1 MPASSVRAFVLR
13 VVASE
18 SLKPGDEIRLDAAVT
33 VGRERTAGLWLDDR
47 SVSRQHAQIEPAADG
62 VRVRDLGSGNG
73 VWMGAERIS
82 DRQVAPGQ
90 QFRIG
95 ATVFE
100 VRSGPGEV
108 PSLAPVGPTARG
120 AMRAPELPQGGALA
134 FRVVEGTG
142 SVPAGQIYVMKGDF
156 ATLGRSE
163 TCDIVVGE
171 KDVSRR
177 HARVERTPD
186 GVRIVDLDSAG
197 GVWVGSE
204 AVKNRVL
211 QPGERVRLGRAIVLE
226 VVAGGDAGAAAQPS
240 TPPTPPPIAAR
251 PPAPAAPAPPAQA
264 PPPIAARPPAPPA
277 APVPPPIAARP
288 PAAPPAPPPIAR
300 APAPPAA
307 PPPPAPKPPVA
318 PPAPAAPD
326 PQSAVTTLKPPPP
339 ATPRDVTKP
348 HAVAKP
354 PSPRDSAPQR
364 PPGPAVPPPP
374 RPPAAAPPPPA
385 PASAY
390 PPKDDATQFIV
401 AAGHTPPPHP
411 MEQMRKV
418 VGPGVDIEGT
428 ALLSREA
435 LDATRMGGTGF
446 FKRPDFAA
454 GAQEVGHT
462 FVMAAPAAQAEKAR
476 RIEEEGDQIEVS
488 AHRPFLLEDPD
499 SIYYVVEGGLMI
511 FTVAL
516 EKGVPVG
523 QRTHFLGIGP
533 GQCCF
538 GFDLKGYALGSGFL
552 VVPKQGSKVR
562 RIPVARLQQ
571 LSRVSPQG
579 EGVAAL
585 LDTWVGGLSKA
596 LTPTTAKR
604 VNELP
609 MKPGTELTLDRTN
622 KATSA
627 DGVVWVDLW
636 SGSVLFDD
644 VSTLVFPRKRAF
656 FPITP
661 DSWIRPLGDE
671 FGDLVLN
678 PKRTTEVLADQ
689 AFWVSLQ
696 VFHRALCEC
705 EFVNKKL
712 ANVDEYVRLQAKAQ
726 HKEAAEEAAYDAI
739 GAVMRTESDTPREL
753 LDAVG
758 SEPVLKA
765 CALVGHAAGI
775 EVRSNPGATEDLA
788 YEEQVGAIA
797 SSSGFRT
804 RLVMLRDNWWDYDHG
819 PILGQDVATRTPV
832 ALLPASARS
841 YEYVNP
847 KTGERR
853 KVNAKV
859 GETLTPFG
867 YTFYRPFPDG
877 SLSVRQVIGFAA
889 RGLGSDIKWL
899 LFTAIAIG
907 LFGSATPYFTGKIFD
922 EAIPQADRETLWVYF
937 AALMFAAFATAAFKF
952 VQGVTTI
959 RIQSRMQ
966 GCVQAAVWDRLLNLP
981 VNFYRKYAAGD
992 LSDRASG
999 IDQIQELI
1007 AGAGVAAILGSLSG
1021 LFYVVQMLGYNI
1033 TLALVA
1039 MVLTFFFVSV
1049 NMVCNYLQLRYQRS
1063 EIQYRGAIAGL
1074 VLNLISGVS
1083 KLRISGAENHAFRVW
1098 AREFAAQRRI
1108 SFTVGNIQNVAAV
1121 FGAVFPVL
1129 SSIAIFMVMITEQA
1143 KAAETGQPGLSVGS
1157 FIAFNAAYGL
1167 FLAAMQALGDASLNL
1182 LRIIPIY
1189 ERIVPILETAPE
1201 VDRSKGFPGRLS
1213 GAIDI
1218 SHVTFRYT
1226 QDGPAIVRDLSL
1238 KIKAGEFV
1246 AFVGSSGCGKST
1258 LMRLMLGFEAPASG
1272 TIYYDGQDLSSI
1284 DVRML
1289 RQQMGVV
1296 LQVSRVMPT
1305 EIYRNI
1311 CGASSRTLEDAWEAA
1326 EKSGLAEDIRNMP
1339 MGMHTYVSEGGGT
1352 LSGGQRQRLMIA
1364 RAIVNKP
1371 KIIFLDEATSAL
1383 DNRTQQIV
1391 SESMDRMDATRIVI
1405 AHRLSTIINADR
1417 ICYLEAGQIIEQGSY
1432 QELMEKDGAFAAL
1445 AKRQMV

>member
-18 SLKPGDEIRLDAAVT
+18 SLKPGDEIRLEMPVT

-47 SVSRQHAQIEPAADG
+47 SVSRQHAQLEPVADG

-82 DRQVAPGQ
+82 DRQIAPGQ

-120 AMRAPELPQGGALA
+120 ATRPPEAPPRAGGLGL
-134 FRVVEGTG
+134 RVVEGSATVPLGHVYAVTG
-142 SVPAGQIYVMKGDF
+142 EL

-177 HARVERTPD
+177 HARVERTPE
-186 GVRIVDLDSAG
+186 GLRIVDLDSAG
-197 GVWVGSE
+197 GVWVGTE

-211 QPGERVRLGRAIVLE
+211 KPGERVRLGRAIVLE
-226 VVAGGDAGAAAQPS
+226 VVADGALRPS
-240 TPPTPPPIAAR
+240 
-251 PPAPAAPAPPAQA
+251 APAAPAPPAV
-264 PPPIAARPPAPPA
+264 ARPVVPPA
-277 APVPPPIAARP
+277 AP
-288 PAAPPAPPPIAR
+288 PAAPPAPPPLAKPVAPPVAAPAPPPLAKPVPPPAPPTVAR
-300 APAPPAA
+300 PVAPPAA
-307 PPPPAPKPPVA
+307 PPSQPPVA
-318 PPAPAAPD
+318 RTPVPPPPPPAPA
-326 PQSAVTTLKPPPP
+326 
-339 ATPRDVTKP
+339 
-348 HAVAKP
+348 
-354 PSPRDSAPQR
+354 
-364 PPGPAVPPPP
+364 
-374 RPPAAAPPPPA
+374 PPAAAPPPVPAPPMDPPSAVTRVVPSAAPAAPDVPIAVTKPHAAAPPAPPKPPPPPPA
-385 PASAY
+385 PAS
-390 PPKDDATQFIV
+390 DATQYIV
-401 AAGHTPPPHP
+401 AQGHTPAPDRTQ
-411 MEQMRKV
+411 QMRKV

-428 ALLSREA
+428 QVLSRDA

-446 FKRPDFAA
+446 FKRPDALSS
-454 GAQEVGHT
+454 GEHEVGHT
-462 FVMAAPAAQAEKAR
+462 FVMPATAGMAEKAR
-476 RIEEEGDQIEVS
+476 RIEEEGEPIEVS
-488 AHRPFLLEDPD
+488 AHRPFLLDDAD
-499 SIYYVVEGGLMI
+499 SVYYVVEGGLLI

-516 EKGVPVG
+516 EKGAPVG

-552 VVPKQGSKVR
+552 VVPKQGTKVR
-562 RIPVARLQQ
+562 RMPVTRLQQ
-571 LSRVSPQG
+571 LARMPQQG

-596 LTPTTAKR
+596 LTPSTAKR
-604 VNELP
+604 VNELSL
-609 MKPGTELTLDRTN
+609 KAGTELKLDRTN

-636 SGSVLFDD
+636 SGSVLYDD

-671 FGDLVLN
+671 FGELVLT
-678 PKRTTEVLADQ
+678 PKKTNEVVADPT
-689 AFWVSLQ
+689 FWLSLQ

-712 ANVDEYVRLQAKAQ
+712 ANVDEYVRLQAKAH

-765 CALVGHAAGI
+765 CALVGHAFGI
-775 EVRSNPGATEDLA
+775 EVRGNPGATEDLA
-788 YEEQVGAIA
+788 YEEQVAAIA
-797 SSSGFRT
+797 ASSGFRT
-804 RLVMLRDNWWDYDHG
+804 RLVMLRDDWWNYDHG
-819 PILGQDVATRTPV
+819 PLLGQHAETRLPV
-832 ALLPASARS
+832 ALLQTGTRS
-841 YEYVNP
+841 YEYINP
-847 KTGERR
+847 KTGERG
-853 KVNAKV
+853 KVNARI

-867 YTFYRPFPDG
+867 FTFYRPFQDG
-877 SLSVRQVIGFAA
+877 SLTVRQVIAFAA

-899 LFTAIAIG
+899 LFTAVAIG
-907 LFGSATPYFTGKIFD
+907 MFGSATPYFTGKIFD
-922 EAIPQADRETLWVYF
+922 EAVPQADRQTLFVF
-937 AALMFAAFATAAFKF
+937 GVALMLSALATAAFKF

-966 GCVQAAVWDRLLNLP
+966 NSVQAAVWDRLLNLP

-1021 LFYVVQMLGYNI
+1021 LFYVVQMTTYNG
-1033 TLALVA
+1033 TLAMVA
-1039 MVLTFFFVSV
+1039 MALTFTYVSI
-1049 NMVCNYLQLRYQRS
+1049 NMICNYLQLRYQRQ

-1083 KLRISGAENHAFRVW
+1083 KLRIAGAENHAFKVW
-1098 AREFAAQRRI
+1098 AREFAQQRKI
-1108 SFTVGNIQNVAAV
+1108 SFTVGNIQNLAGV
-1121 FGAVFPVL
+1121 FSACFPVL
-1129 SSIAIFMVMITEQA
+1129 SSIAIFTIMMSEQA
-1143 KAAETGQPGLSVGS
+1143 KAAETGQPGLSVGA
-1157 FIAFNAAYGL
+1157 FIAFNSAYGL
-1167 FLAAMQALGDASLNL
+1167 FLGAMQALGDASLNL

-1189 ERIVPILETAPE
+1189 ERIIPILETPPE

-1226 QDGPAIVRDLSL
+1226 QEGPAIVRDLSL

-1272 TIYYDGQDLSSI
+1272 TIYFDGQDLSSI

-1305 EIYRNI
+1305 EIFRNI
-1311 CGASSRTLEDAWEAA
+1311 CGASARTLEDAWEAA

-1391 SESMDRMDATRIVI
+1391 SESMDRMEATRIVI
-1405 AHRLSTIINADR
+1405 AHRLSTIINADK
-1417 ICYLEAGQIIEQGSY
+1417 ICYLEAGQIIEQGTY

>member
-1 MPASSVRAFVLR
+1 MPVSSVRTFVLR

-18 SLKPGDEIRLDAAVT
+18 SLKAGDEIRLESATT
-33 VGRERTAGLWLDDR
+33 VGRERTCGLVLDDR
-47 SVSRQHAQIEPAADG
+47 SVSRQHAQLEPAAGG
-62 VRVRDLGSGNG
+62 VRVLDLGSGNG

-82 DRQVAPGQ
+82 DREVAPGQ
-90 QFRIG
+90 QFRVG

-100 VRSGPGEV
+100 VRSGRGEV
-108 PSLAPVGPTARG
+108 PSLAPVGPTTPSSGPPPPR
-120 AMRAPELPQGGALA
+120 RAGLA
-134 FRVVEGTG
+134 FRVAEGSAT
-142 SVPAGQIYVMKGDF
+142 VPVGQVFKVAGDL

-163 TCDIVVGE
+163 TCDIVVAE

-186 GVRIVDLDSAG
+186 GGLRIVDLESAG
-197 GVWVGSE
+197 GVWIGGE
-204 AVKNRVL
+204 QVKNRVL
-211 QPGERVRLGRAIVLE
+211 QPGDRIRLGRAIVLE
-226 VVAGGDAGAAAQPS
+226 VVADGAPAAVAS
-240 TPPTPPPIAAR
+240 APPAAVPPPIAR
-251 PPAPAAPAPPAQA
+251 PPVPAAPVAPPPLAKAPAPPPAA
-264 PPPIAARPPAPPA
+264 PPPIAKPPAPA
-277 APVPPPIAARP
+277 PPPIAKTP
-288 PAAPPAPPPIAR
+288 APPAPPPP
-300 APAPPAA
+300 APVDVTKPHVAVKPPAPAPSQAPPPPAAPPKPAPAPPPTVAVKAAPPAA
-307 PPPPAPKPPVA
+307 PK
-318 PPAPAAPD
+318 APAA
-326 PQSAVTTLKPPPP
+326 
-339 ATPRDVTKP
+339 
-348 HAVAKP
+348 
-354 PSPRDSAPQR
+354 
-364 PPGPAVPPPP
+364 
-374 RPPAAAPPPPA
+374 
-385 PASAY
+385 AS
-390 PPKDDATQFIV
+390 DATQYIV
-401 AAGHTPPPHP
+401 AHGTTPPSHP
-411 MEQMRKV
+411 SGQMRKAA
-418 VGPGVDIEGT
+418 GPGVDTGGET

-435 LDATRMGGTGF
+435 LEAAHMGGTGF
-446 FKRPDFAA
+446 FKRPDFAS
-454 GAQEVGHT
+454 GDQEVGHT

-476 RIEEEGDQIEVS
+476 RIEDEGEPIEVS
-488 AHRPFLLEDPD
+488 AHRPFLLDDPE
-499 SIYYVVEGGLMI
+499 SVYYVVEGGLLI

-516 EKGVPVG
+516 DKGSPVG
-523 QRTHFLGIGP
+523 QRTHFLGIGS

-562 RIPVARLQQ
+562 KIPVSRLQQ
-571 LSRVSPQG
+571 LSRVSQQG
-579 EGVAAL
+579 EAVAAL
-585 LDTWVGGLSKA
+585 LDTWVAGLSKA

-604 VNELP
+604 TNELP
-609 MKPGTELTLDRTN
+609 MKPGVELKLDRTN

-636 SGSVLFDD
+636 SGSVLYDD

-671 FGDLVLN
+671 FGELVLQ
-678 PKRTTEVLADQ
+678 PKRTAEVVGDA
-689 AFWVSLQ
+689 AFWGSLQ
-696 VFHRALCEC
+696 VFHRVLCEC

-712 ANVDEYVRLQAKAQ
+712 ANVDEYVRLQAKAH

-739 GAVMRTESDTPREL
+739 GAVMRTEGDTPREL

-758 SEPVLKA
+758 AEPVLKA

-775 EVRSNPGATEDLA
+775 EVRGNPGATEDLA
-788 YEEQVGAIA
+788 YEEQVAAIA
-797 SSSGFRT
+797 ASSGFRT
-804 RLVMLRDNWWDYDHG
+804 RLVMLRDDWWNYDHG
-819 PILGQDVATRTPV
+819 PLLGQDTATRQPV
-832 ALLPASARS
+832 ALLPTGARS
-841 YEYVNP
+841 YEYINP

-853 KVNAKV
+853 KVDATI

-867 YTFYRPFPDG
+867 FTFYRPFPDG

-889 RGLGSDIKWL
+889 RGLGGDIKWL

-922 EAIPQADRETLWVYF
+922 EAVPQADKPTLYVYGL
-937 AALMFAAFATAAFKF
+937 ALMFSALATGLFKF

-966 GCVQAAVWDRLLNLP
+966 GSVQAAVWDRLLNLP

-1021 LFYVVQMLGYNI
+1021 LFYVVQMLTYNM
-1033 TLALVA
+1033 TLAAVA
-1039 MVLTFFFVSV
+1039 IVLTLTYVTV
-1049 NMVCNYLQLRYQRS
+1049 NTICNYLQLRYQRS
-1063 EIQYRGAIAGL
+1063 EIQYRGSIAGL

-1083 KLRISGAENHAFRVW
+1083 KLRIAGAENHAFKVW
-1098 AREFAAQRRI
+1098 AREFAQQRKI
-1108 SFTVGNIQNVAAV
+1108 SFTVGNIQNVAGV
-1121 FGAVFPVL
+1121 FAAAFPVM
-1129 SSIAIFMVMITEQA
+1129 SSILIFLVMMSEQA
-1143 KAAETGQPGLSVGS
+1143 KAAETGQPGLSVGA
-1157 FIAFNAAYGL
+1157 FIAFNSAYGL

-1213 GAIDI
+1213 GAIEI

-1258 LMRLMLGFEAPASG
+1258 LMRLMLGFEQPASG
-1272 TIYYDGQDLSSI
+1272 TIYFDGQDLSSI

-1305 EIYRNI
+1305 EIFRNI
-1311 CGASSRTLEDAWEAA
+1311 CGASARTLDEAWEAA
-1326 EKSGLAEDIRNMP
+1326 EKAGLAEDIRNMP

-1364 RAIVNKP
+1364 RSIVNKP

-1383 DNRTQQIV
+1383 DNRTQTIV
-1391 SESMDRMDATRIVI
+1391 SESMDKMEATRIVI

-1417 ICYLEAGQIIEQGSY
+1417 ICYLEAGQIIEMGTY